1 MRESAFLARYILD
14 FACSLAA
21 PGVTTDDIDALTHD
35 EIIKRNAYPS
45 PLRYSGFPK
54 SICTSVNEI
63 ACHGI
68 PDNRPLVDGD
78 TLKIDISVFLNGYH
92 GDNCATIIVGDKKAE
107 DQIKLINATIES
119 LDRAISVCGPGVYVH

>member
-14 FACSLAA
+14 FALTLAV

-35 EIIKRNAYPS
+35 EIIKHNAYPS

-68 PDNRPLVDGD
+68 PDNRPLIDGD

-92 GDNCATIIVGDKKAE
+92 GDNCATIIVGDNNPD
-107 DQIKLINATIES
+107 DQLKLINATIES
-119 LDRAISVCGPGVYVH
+119 LDKAISVCGPGV